1 MFGIFGV
8 NLSPANKKFFS
19 ISIILYL
26 LLTCLILLKQKRPTK
41 GNLPEGI
48 LIPELL
54 NNPLASYSLKD
65 FYFLLRHTSYF
76 DKSIILPFFVLTT
89 FGFLLY
95 VFFLHFKQD
104 DSIVL

>member
-76 DKSIILPFFVLTT
+76 DKSIILPFFCL
-89 FGFLLY
+89 
-95 VFFLHFKQD
+95 
-104 DSIVL
+104 DSFWIFTLCIFSAFQTRR